1 MRHMHERPTSLD
13 LGAIDQLRD
22 VADGDEKFL
31 GEIVYDYLTDAPGQL
46 DMIDRA
52 VASGATDEA
61 LRAAHTLKST
71 SATFGARTLE
81 GLAREIEG
89 LARAGRLLE
98 VVSLS
103 RQAREELGSVTVQL
117 RELDLG
123 GGEQ

>member
-1 MRHMHERPTSLD
+1 MPERPTSLD
-13 LGAIDQLRD
+13 LGALDHLRD

-31 GEIVYDYLTDAPGQL
+31 SEIVDDYLADAPGQL
-46 DMIDRA
+46 DTIDHA
-52 VASGATDEA
+52 VASGAADEA

-89 LARAGRLLE
+89 LAREGRLRE
-98 VVSLS
+98 IDSLS
-103 RQAREELGSVTVQL
+103 RRARQELGSVTLQL

-123 GGEQ
+123 GAEQ